1 MMITLAWTHHL
12 YFEGLSAVEDWIL
25 FARAVQLSS
34 FVVFCVD
41 DDIYSLLSIKEPAN
55 VIKMPHSFV
64 YQSSLPRKA
73 NITLSLMHRDPKME
87 LVPLL
92 GRWILDLGITAVYI
106 DPEVVLL
113 RNPLPA
119 LLLAYSRADFSTQV
133 EGRLVESTP
142 RECNALYSEDR
153 MLWGLYSTGGTK
165 LTPDLFILS
174 PDPRKKNRQLL
185 DRWIA
190 ILRSREDISGKTA
203 FHEAIVFAQ
212 KDLGINFQTL
222 DCSLFPNAY
231 RYFTV
236 GSWWRHQQPYPPVLV
251 NLKGLRDKQV
261 LLSSLR
267 ADRDAAAA
275 LLHRPVE
282 QMTTSDATKT
292 MVKGSGGAMSRRL
305 EATTRPLGSSTGS
318 IISST
323 GSISSSTGSIISS
336 TGNKGSIISSTGN
349 KGSIISSTGN
359 KGSKGGRSKGLLLL
373 GSGPYP
379 RPLNDSCRIWS
390 RSSPLDSSLSP
401 GRQQQQQQQPSLSS
415 LYVHQAP
422 RFIHIDHKF
431 AKALSH
437 AFDVY
442 SLAVS
447 MALHYNLTVVYEP
460 LMLLP
465 MSSIIPNEMEAAAE
479 RKNSSSLGNKPLL
492 PTLSLDWLGLHKNAV
507 SPSDLD
513 RLYTAEELVI
523 AEINPP
529 CSSSSSR
536 LTHNRSS
543 SLSPFL
549 QQPQRPGKVMDSRTI
564 KINLENILSS
574 ADPHRPLLI
583 RGCGYSLS
591 YKPVS
596 GDPAR
601 VVRYLRSQM
610 DPSWGGSRSNG
621 SSGHSRVG
629 AESSDGLELGDH
641 RVIAV
646 HIRRGD
652 YLQQPQLTASSSPA
666 SSAAA
671 SVALGGGILSDAYYA
686 DTVCKLLQLLGR
698 DRVNRFVVLSEGSR
712 SGLYVDETG
721 QPSDLRRKVEAR
733 CPFYSTT
740 TSTSTSST
748 TTTSSV
754 TTTSTTTK
762 EAEAEGGGSS
772 QHQQVLRWDMQ
783 FLLGDRSASV
793 METLQIMVGASVLIT
808 SKSRLSK
815 MAATYSQGLVVV
827 PSSIFN
833 SYKGIP
839 SIISA
844 PDIVNHKVRRCTYCL
859 PVFTA
864 DILFGTTTTI
874 CDRSN
879 GCMNNE

>member
-1 MMITLAWTHHL
+1 MTITLAWMHHS
-12 YFEGLSAVEDWIL
+12 YSEGLSAVEDWIL
-25 FARAVQLSS
+25 SARAVQLSS
-34 FVVFCVD
+34 FVIFCVD
-41 DDIYSLLSIKEPAN
+41 NDIYSLLSIKEPAN
-55 VIKMPHSFV
+55 VVRLPHSFV

-92 GRWILDLGITAVYI
+92 SRWILDLGISAVYI

-119 LLLAYSRADFSTQV
+119 LLLAYSRGDFSTQV
-133 EGRLVESTP
+133 EGRLVETTP

-174 PDPRKKNRQLL
+174 PDPHKKNRQLL

-190 ILRSREDISGKTA
+190 ILRSKEDISGKTA

-251 NLKGLRDKQV
+251 NLKGISDKQ
-261 LLSSLR
+261 LMLSSLR
-267 ADRDAAAA
+267 ADRDAAA
-275 LLHRPVE
+275 LLLQPVE
-282 QMTTSDATKT
+282 EMMTI
-292 MVKGSGGAMSRRL
+292 GRRL
-305 EATTRPLGSSTGS
+305 EETTHSRLNS

-323 GSISSSTGSIISS
+323 
-336 TGNKGSIISSTGN
+336 
-349 KGSIISSTGN
+349 
-359 KGSKGGRSKGLLLL
+359 GSKGGRSKGLLLL

-390 RSSPLDSSLSP
+390 RSSPLESSLSP
-401 GRQQQQQQQPSLSS
+401 GRLQQQPYLSS

-437 AFDVY
+437 AFDMY

-447 MALHYNLTVVYEP
+447 LALHYNLTVVYEP
-460 LMLLP
+460 LQLLP
-465 MSSIIPNEMEAAAE
+465 SMSSIIPEE
-479 RKNSSSLGNKPLL
+479 RKNSTQGDKPQL
-492 PTLSLDWLGLHKNAV
+492 TLDWLGLHKNAV
-507 SPSDLD
+507 SPSELD
-513 RLYTAEELVI
+513 RLYTIEELAI

-529 CSSSSSR
+529 CSR
-536 LTHNRSS
+536 LTLNRS
-543 SLSPFL
+543 SLSPLL
-549 QQPQRPGKVMDSRTI
+549 QQQRLGKVMDSRTI

-574 ADPHRPLLI
+574 ADPHKPLLI

-601 VVRYLRSQM
+601 VVRYLRSQI

-629 AESSDGLELGDH
+629 TESSDGLGLGDH

-646 HIRRGD
+646 HIRRGE
-652 YLQQPQLTASSSPA
+652 YLQQQPQLTASSSPV
-666 SSAAA
+666 SPSPSGAAA
-671 SVALGGGILSDAYYA
+671 GGGILSDAYYA

-698 DRVNRFVVLSEGSR
+698 DRINRFVVLSEGSR

-721 QPSDLRRKVEAR
+721 HPSDLRGKVEAR

-740 TSTSTSST
+740 TTST
-748 TTTSSV
+748 TTA
-754 TTTSTTTK
+754 TTTK
-762 EAEAEGGGSS
+762 EAEEEGGESN

-793 METLQIMVGASVLIT
+793 VETLQIMVGASVLIT

-827 PSSIFN
+827 PSSIFS

-839 SIISA
+839 YIISA
-844 PDIVNHKVRRCTYCL
+844 PDIVNHKVRCTYCL
-859 PVFTA
+859 PVFAA
-864 DILFGTTTTI
+864 DMLFSTTTTI
-874 CDRSN
+874 CNRSN

>member
-1 MMITLAWTHHL
+1 MTHYPYADPCIYTPHVLHNEHTSRMMITLAWMHHS
-12 YFEGLSAVEDWIL
+12 YSEGLSAVEDWIL
-25 FARAVQLSS
+25 SARAVQLSS
-34 FVVFCVD
+34 FVIFCVD
-41 DDIYSLLSIKEPAN
+41 NDIYSLLSIKEPAN
-55 VIKMPHSFV
+55 VVRLPHSFV

-92 GRWILDLGITAVYI
+92 SRWILDLGISAVYI

-119 LLLAYSRADFSTQV
+119 LLLAYSRGDFSTQV
-133 EGRLVESTP
+133 EGRLVETTP

-174 PDPRKKNRQLL
+174 PDPYKKNRQLL

-190 ILRSREDISGKTA
+190 ILRSKEDISGKTA

-251 NLKGLRDKQV
+251 NLKGISDKQ
-261 LLSSLR
+261 LMLSSLR
-267 ADRDAAAA
+267 ADRDAAA
-275 LLHRPVE
+275 LLQQPVE
-282 QMTTSDATKT
+282 EMMTI
-292 MVKGSGGAMSRRL
+292 GRRL
-305 EATTRPLGSSTGS
+305 EETTHSRLS
-318 IISST
+318 
-323 GSISSSTGSIISS
+323 SISSS
-336 TGNKGSIISSTGN
+336 
-349 KGSIISSTGN
+349 

-390 RSSPLDSSLSP
+390 RSSPLESSQSP
-401 GRQQQQQQQPSLSS
+401 GRQPYLSS

-437 AFDVY
+437 AFDMY

-447 MALHYNLTVVYEP
+447 LALHYNLTVVYEP
-460 LMLLP
+460 LQLLP
-465 MSSIIPNEMEAAAE
+465 SMSSIIPEE
-479 RKNSSSLGNKPLL
+479 RKNSTQGDKPQL
-492 PTLSLDWLGLHKNAV
+492 TLDWLGLHKNAV
-507 SPSDLD
+507 SPSELD
-513 RLYTAEELVI
+513 RLYTAEELAI

-529 CSSSSSR
+529 CSR
-536 LTHNRSS
+536 LTLNRS
-543 SLSPFL
+543 SLSPLL
-549 QQPQRPGKVMDSRTI
+549 QQQRLGKVMDSRTI

-574 ADPHRPLLI
+574 ADPHKPLLI

-601 VVRYLRSQM
+601 VVRYLRSQI

-629 AESSDGLELGDH
+629 TESSDGLGLGDH

-646 HIRRGD
+646 YIRRGE
-652 YLQQPQLTASSSPA
+652 YLQQQPQLTASSSPV
-666 SSAAA
+666 SPSPSGAAA
-671 SVALGGGILSDAYYA
+671 GGGILSDAYYA

-698 DRVNRFVVLSEGSR
+698 DRINRFVVLSEGSR

-721 QPSDLRRKVEAR
+721 HPSDLRGKVEAR

-740 TSTSTSST
+740 TSTTTAT
-748 TTTSSV
+748 TTTG
-754 TTTSTTTK
+754 TTTK
-762 EAEAEGGGSS
+762 EAEEEGGGSN

-793 METLQIMVGASVLIT
+793 VETLQIMVRASVLIT

-827 PSSIFN
+827 PSSIFS

-839 SIISA
+839 YIISA
-844 PDIVNHKVRRCTYCL
+844 PDIVNHKVRCTYCL
-859 PVFTA
+859 PVFAA
-864 DILFGTTTTI
+864 DILFSTTTTI
-874 CDRSN
+874 CNRSN

>member
-1 MMITLAWTHHL
+1 MITLAWMHHS
-12 YFEGLSAVEDWIL
+12 YSEGLSAVEDWIL
-25 FARAVQLSS
+25 SARAVQLSS

-41 DDIYSLLSIKEPAN
+41 DDIYSLLSIKEPDN
-55 VIKMPHSFV
+55 VVRLPHSFV

-92 GRWILDLGITAVYI
+92 SRWILDLGIAAVYI

-119 LLLAYSRADFSTQV
+119 LLLAYSRGDFSTQV

-153 MLWGLYSTGGTK
+153 VLWGLYSTGGTK

-174 PDPRKKNRQLL
+174 PDPHKKNRQLL

-190 ILRSREDISGKTA
+190 VLRSQEDISGKKA

-251 NLKGLRDKQV
+251 NLKGLRDEQL

-267 ADRDAAAA
+267 ADRDAAA
-275 LLHRPVE
+275 LLQQPVE
-282 QMTTSDATKT
+282 QMMTSDATKA
-292 MVKGSGGAMSRRL
+292 MVNGSGGVMGRRL
-305 EATTRPLGSSTGS
+305 EETTHSRVD
-318 IISST
+318 
-323 GSISSSTGSIISS
+323 SISSST
-336 TGNKGSIISSTGN
+336 
-349 KGSIISSTGN
+349 
-359 KGSKGGRSKGLLLL
+359 GSKGGRSKGLLLL

-390 RSSPLDSSLSP
+390 RSSPLESSLSP
-401 GRQQQQQQQPSLSS
+401 GRQQQQQPYLSS

-437 AFDVY
+437 AFDMY

-447 MALHYNLTVVYEP
+447 LALHYNLTVVYEP
-460 LMLLP
+460 LQLL
-465 MSSIIPNEMEAAAE
+465 SSIIPEE
-479 RKNSSSLGNKPLL
+479 RKNSTQGDKPLL
-492 PTLSLDWLGLHKNAV
+492 TLDWLGLHKNAV
-507 SPSDLD
+507 SPSELD
-513 RLYTAEELVI
+513 RLYTAEELAI

-529 CSSSSSR
+529 CSR
-536 LTHNRSS
+536 LTLNRS
-543 SLSPFL
+543 SLSPL
-549 QQPQRPGKVMDSRTI
+549 PQQQRLGKVMDSRTI

-601 VVRYLRSQM
+601 VVRYLRSQI

-629 AESSDGLELGDH
+629 TESSDGLGLGDH

-646 HIRRGD
+646 HIRRGE
-652 YLQQPQLTASSSPA
+652 YLQQQQPQLTASSSPV
-666 SSAAA
+666 SPSPSGAAA
-671 SVALGGGILSDAYYA
+671 GGGILSDAYYA

-721 QPSDLRRKVEAR
+721 HPSDLRGKVEAR

-740 TSTSTSST
+740 TSTTSST
-748 TTTSSV
+748 ATTTIA
-754 TTTSTTTK
+754 TTTK
-762 EAEAEGGGSS
+762 EAEEEGGGSN

-793 METLQIMVGASVLIT
+793 IETLQIMVGASVLVT

-827 PSSIFN
+827 PSSIFS

-839 SIISA
+839 YIISA
-844 PDIVNHKVRRCTYCL
+844 PDIVNHKVRCTYCF
-859 PVFTA
+859 PVFAA
-864 DILFGTTTTI
+864 DILFSTTTTI
-874 CDRSN
+874 CNRSN